1 MNFRTSPGWVC
12 SVLGLTALLTG
23 CNLGPTGKWY
33 TLSYGWPTVDSG
45 TPISKVTA
53 ATLHPGAATRAEV
66 VAELGPP
73 LLLFADPR
81 IIGYTWGTH
90 TGAYR
95 QRGPEI
101 QTGVRIHAFALVFDG
116 NQVLQRHA
124 YFSEPDSQAL
134 RRRILEWAQA
144 KQH

>member
-53 ATLHPGAATRAEV
+53 ATLHPG
-66 VAELGPP
+66 
-73 LLLFADPR
+73 LLLRGRQHDDL
-81 IIGYTWGTH
+81 
-90 TGAYR
+90 
-95 QRGPEI
+95 QRG
-101 QTGVRIHAFALVFDG
+101 L
-116 NQVLQRHA
+116 RHMPRDRDVWRW
-124 YFSEPDSQAL
+124 SRVQCL
-134 RRRILEWAQA
+134 RHCVRRRLLLRC
-144 KQH
+144 